1 MAVAT
6 LDRDLGIEASSALKE
21 ALAAHL
27 SAEQVALDGGAV
39 ERVHTAGLQVL
50 LAWWR
55 ARETSGLQTRWSACS
70 DTLRSAAAT
79 LGLCSA
85 IGLDGADDQHT
96 HNGEDPS

>member
-6 LDRDLGIEASSALKE
+6 LDRDLGIEASGALKE

-27 SAEQVALDGGAV
+27 QAPSVEVDASGV

-55 ARETSGLQTRWSACS
+55 DRAAAGLQTRWSGCS
-70 DTLRSAAAT
+70 DVLRSAAAT
-79 LGLCSA
+79 LGLVTA
-85 IGLDGADDQHT
+85 IGLDGANEPHT